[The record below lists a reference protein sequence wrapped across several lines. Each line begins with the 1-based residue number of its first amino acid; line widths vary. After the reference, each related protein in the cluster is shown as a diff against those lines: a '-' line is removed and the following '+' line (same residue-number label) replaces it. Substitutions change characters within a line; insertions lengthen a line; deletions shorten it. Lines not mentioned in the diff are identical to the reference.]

1 MQNTMIARLTRMDN
15 DTSKAKTQEQETH
28 LVRTIPVETDR
39 TGKEITQRTWTADKQ
54 GRFFPTNLT
63 MEQLRQA
70 LAKTK
75 VKMENVLL
83 KADGEFLVYRY
94 KGRPLIRLC
103 LKDGQFYAPAS
114 VVEEFGKELVQHQA
128 HMVLE
133 KLRECRLSNAV
144 VGKAVAVSSA
154 RDVLSKLKSYSKDA

>member
-1 MQNTMIARLTRMDN
+1 MDN
-15 DTSKAKTQEQETH
+15 HTSKTKNPEQETH
-28 LVRTIPVETDR
+28 LIRIIPVETDR
-39 TGKEITQRTWTADKQ
+39 SDKETTQRTWTADKQ

-75 VKMENVLL
+75 VKMENVML
-83 KADGEFLVYRY
+83 KVDGDFFVYRY
-94 KGRPLIRLC
+94 KGRPLIRLY
-103 LKDGQFYAPAS
+103 LKDGQFYAPSS

-133 KLRECRLSNAV
+133 KLRECHMSNAV
-144 VGKAVAVSSA
+144 VGKSVALSSA